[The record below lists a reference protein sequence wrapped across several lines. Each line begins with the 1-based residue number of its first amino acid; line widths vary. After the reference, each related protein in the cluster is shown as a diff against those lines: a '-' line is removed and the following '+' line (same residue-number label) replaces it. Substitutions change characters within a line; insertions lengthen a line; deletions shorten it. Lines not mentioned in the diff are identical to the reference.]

1 LAERRV
7 RLHVDHPLGP
17 GQTVPL
23 SQGQSHYLG
32 NVLRLGPGAAVRLF
46 NGRDGEWLAR
56 LVEVGRKGAVA
67 RAEAQEV
74 PQGAPPDL
82 WLLFAPVKK
91 AQTDFIVEKA
101 VELGAA
107 RIVPVV
113 TDFTNAERVRADRLQ
128 TIAAEAA
135 EQCGATWV
143 PPVAEA
149 GRLDRMLD
157 GWDPAR
163 RILWADEGLAGA
175 AAGPGLA
182 GAMAGAPPGPWAVLT
197 GPEGGFSPPERA
209 RLSALPYVTPVRL
222 GPRIL
227 RAETAALAA
236 LVVWQATLG
245 DWVAGGGP

>member
-1 LAERRV
+1 MAERRV

-32 NVLRLGPGAAVRLF
+32 NVLRMGPGAAVRLF
-46 NGRDGEWLAR
+46 NGRDGEWRAR
-56 LVEVGRKGAVA
+56 LAEVGRKGAVA
-67 RAEAQEV
+67 LAEAQEV
-74 PQGAPPDL
+74 PQGTPPDL

-143 PPVAEA
+143 PEVAEA
-149 GRLDRMLD
+149 GRLARLLD

-163 RILWADEGLAGA
+163 RILWADEGLAGGA
-175 AAGPGLA
+175 SGPRLTGT
-182 GAMAGAPPGPWAVLT
+182 PPGPWAVLT
-197 GPEGGFSPPERA
+197 GPEGGFSPAERA
-209 RLSALPYVTPVRL
+209 RLSALPFVCPVRL

-236 LVVWQATLG
+236 LVIWQASLG
-245 DWVAGGGP
+245 DWR

>member
-1 LAERRV
+1 MADRRV

-17 GQTVPL
+17 GQTVAL
-23 SQGQSHYLG
+23 SQGQAHYLG
-32 NVLRLGPGAAVRLF
+32 AVLRMAPGAAVRLF
-46 NGRDGEWLAR
+46 NGQDGEWRAR
-56 LVEVGRKGAVA
+56 LVEAGRRGGVAVA
-67 RAEAQEV
+67 EVQEV
-74 PQGAPPDL
+74 PQGAPPDV
-82 WLLFAPVKK
+82 WLMFAPVKK

-107 RIVPVV
+107 RIMAVA

-128 TIAAEAA
+128 GIATEAA

-143 PPVAEA
+143 PPVEDA
-149 GRLDRMLD
+149 GRLARVLD

-163 RILWADEGLAGA
+163 RILWADEGLAV
-175 AAGPGLA
+175 AAGGGL
-182 GAMAGAPPGPWAVLT
+182 GALPAGPWAVLT

-209 RLSALPYVTPVRL
+209 RLAGLPFVVAARL

-236 LVVWQATLG
+236 LVIWQAACG
-245 DWVAGGGP
+245 DWR

>member
-1 LAERRV
+1 
-7 RLHVDHPLGP
+7 LGP

-32 NVLRLGPGAAVRLF
+32 NVLRLCPGATVRLF
-46 NGRDGEWLAR
+46 NGRDGEWGAR

-67 RAEAQEV
+67 LAEAQEA
-74 PQGAPPDL
+74 PQGTPPDL

-143 PPVAEA
+143 PVVGEA
-149 GRLDRMLD
+149 GRLSRLLEE
-157 GWDPAR
+157 WSPAR
-163 RILWADEGLAGA
+163 RILWANEGLAGS
-175 AAGPGLA
+175 AAGPELA
-182 GAMAGAPPGPWAVLT
+182 GAMAGAVPGPWAVLT

-209 RLSALPYVTPVRL
+209 RLSALPFVTPIRL

-227 RAETAALAA
+227 RAETAALAT
-236 LVVWQATLG
+236 LVLWQAACG
-245 DWVAGGGP
+245 DWVDGTNP